1 MNKAYLNRIVRKL
14 RCSGKKRREI
24 RQQLLSEMEAELENG
39 IDEKELIRRMGT
51 PREIAEEFNRNFSEK
66 ERKRYKRQK
75 LLRILGLIAA
85 CLLILVGL
93 IYWLVPKQIWLAD
106 SRVFDEEEVIE
117 QAEYIVTLFD
127 EKDYEALREASDETM
142 KKFLVEEDLENSKKL
157 ISENWGTQTSVG
169 KIYAAEV
176 TQMGKKSA
184 VLQMHVDYEHV
195 SVLYTISFNDR
206 LELQG
211 FFMK

>member
-75 LLRILGLIAA
+75 LLRILGVIAA

-127 EKDYEALREASDETM
+127 EKDYQALREASDETM

>member
-75 LLRILGLIAA
+75 LLRILGVIAA

-106 SRVFDEEEVIE
+106 SRVFDEKEVIE

>member
-75 LLRILGLIAA
+75 LLRILGVIAV

-117 QAEYIVTLFD
+117 QAEDIVTLFD

-169 KIYAAEV
+169 KIYADEV

>member
-75 LLRILGLIAA
+75 LLRILGVIAA

-176 TQMGKKSA
+176 TQMGKTSA

>member
-51 PREIAEEFNRNFSEK
+51 PPEIAEEFTRNFSEK
-66 ERKRYKRQK
+66 ERKCCKRQK
-75 LLRILGLIAA
+75 LLKTLGVIAA
-85 CLLILVGL
+85 CLLILAGL
-93 IYWLVPKQIWLAD
+93 IYWLLPKQIWLAD
-106 SRVFDEEEVIE
+106 SRVFDEKEVIE

-169 KIYAAEV
+169 KIYAVEV

>member
-75 LLRILGLIAA
+75 LLRILGVIAA

>member
-51 PREIAEEFNRNFSEK
+51 PPEIAEEFNRNFSEK

-75 LLRILGLIAA
+75 LLRILGVIAV

-106 SRVFDEEEVIE
+106 SRVFDEKEVIE

-169 KIYAAEV
+169 KIYAVEV